1 MEQGVVGIDILTMAM
16 VGIRQTS
23 RYTFRARILQK
34 TTGRG
39 QGVDED
45 YSVLVNRVFSGG
57 IQRRR
62 RRGFTVAVSAS
73 SERKKMTVFSRCGSC
88 LKRYAG

>member
-1 MEQGVVGIDILTMAM
+1 MEQGVVGIDILTTAM
-16 VGIRQTS
+16 VGIRWTS

-45 YSVLVNRVFSGG
+45 YSMSVNGVFSGG
-57 IQRRR
+57 LRRRR

-73 SERKKMTVFSRCGSC
+73 SERKKMTVFSPCGSRP
-88 LKRYAG
+88 KRYAG

>member
-16 VGIRQTS
+16 VEIRWTS

-45 YSVLVNRVFSGG
+45 YSVSVNGVLAMVSKGVGDVASPSRCRPPA
-57 IQRRR
+57 RRR
-62 RRGFTVAVSAS
+62 R
-73 SERKKMTVFSRCGSC
+73 
-88 LKRYAG
+88 